1 MLSHVL
7 EKITKCQM
15 TYFYSNVGVR
25 QGENLSPF
33 LLSLFLND
41 LVEFMSYGFD
51 GLPDITE
58 AIHLLCDNDD
68 AEVYFKLYVLLYV
81 DDTVIMANLRNNYK
95 LPLT

>member
-1 MLSHVL
+1 
-7 EKITKCQM
+7 
-15 TYFYSNVGVR
+15 
-25 QGENLSPF
+25 
-33 LLSLFLND
+33 
-41 LVEFMSYGFD
+41 MSYGFV

-68 AEVYFKLYVLLYV
+68 AEVYFKLYLLLYV